1 MGVAGLWDILR
12 PASKVR
18 SLTEVAVVE
27 GFESNVNGM
36 RGFRVGIDASI
47 WFFHANYG
55 KEGENPELRTLFF
68 RCATLLRSPFLPLF
82 VFDGPKRPGFKRGKR
97 INTSSHKL
105 TTGMKAIIE
114 AFGFE
119 WRTAPGE
126 AEAELAYLNRAG
138 VIDAVLSDDV
148 DTFLFGATMVI
159 RNSSN
164 TLSGNKSNPILNS
177 DGRDDKN
184 HSAVYRLSDIKS
196 HPSIGIDRGGF
207 ILIGLMRGGDY
218 HQAGVSRCGPIIAH
232 GLARAGFGES
242 LYQAAQNLPQRDLI
256 HFLDNWRNE
265 LRHELRTNSQGY
277 LGKKF
282 AALSKSITD
291 DFPNLEVLDSYV
303 NPITSESMGRTIEMN
318 RPRWDKDPDLGKL
331 AETCEFYFEWGYKE
345 AIVKRFRTVIW
356 PSVTLRIL
364 RRAVLVA
371 EEEKARPSRPTI
383 DLPSTPRKQ
392 RPETD
397 VSSPMGTP
405 SKMITKHF
413 SSLKLAD
420 EDDDDA
426 SNLVVK
432 IHSQRR
438 HASTDKILEYRL
450 EVAPA
455 HLVRLTEAGVKGI
468 RRPDDAD
475 EWASGDPG
483 DDDDEDDD
491 DGGKRKGPKK
501 PPPPPDSHLR
511 VWVPA
516 SIVALAEPE
525 VVEAY
530 EEAERKKAE
539 KKANKGRK
547 KTSPSKAAS
556 GPKTKAT
563 AKGKAI
569 TATSRRKKAPVAD
582 EEEEEDDIRLQL
594 ANLREEEEESSDDA
608 LPVHAPPSKRT
619 IAPAT
624 GSKPTSG
631 AQPNL
636 GLKSFFTTQKP
647 GTTSQDKVKEAP
659 VMNAS
664 VSRRSPDPLPTKVV
678 DLTSHT
684 RHPIT
689 SNPRRSAT
697 VLSSQSRS
705 QPTMM
710 SAKSLFLS
718 DSEDE
723 PDDFNQPPPK
733 FNITPSKAKAPRA
746 TSSGHRTL
754 KSSSISSPSPLRAPN
769 PFPLDQRPGFS
780 IPSKPLLS
788 SHTHSVALPSRRK
801 IVTISDSD
809 DSDSTSNVHK
819 SPRKS
824 VKHSSPHSRS
834 NTPKR
839 ALDNARD
846 RPSSP
851 SPMRRPQISRTT
863 SVASENW
870 RTALPPLPT
879 TRHRAIEILE
889 ISSDDEPPIDLDKVP
904 PLLAARAR
912 AQKSTL
918 KAQNRA
924 AKEKKGPMKTISADI
939 IDLT

>member
-27 GFESNVNGM
+27 GFESNANGM

-126 AEAELAYLNRAG
+126 AEAELAYLNRVG
-138 VIDAVLSDDV
+138 VIDAILSDDV

-184 HSAVYRLSDIKS
+184 HSAVYLLSDIKS

-242 LYQAAQNLPQRDLI
+242 LYQAAQNLSQQDLI
-256 HFLDNWRNE
+256 HFLDDWRNE

-282 AALSKSITD
+282 VALSKSITN

-318 RPRWDKDPDLGKL
+318 RPRWEKDPDLGKL

-371 EEEKARPSRPTI
+371 EEEKARSSRFTTNV
-383 DLPSTPRKQ
+383 PSTPRKQ
-392 RPETD
+392 RPDTS
-397 VSSPMGTP
+397 VSSPIGTP

-420 EDDDDA
+420 EDDNA

-438 HASTDKILEYRL
+438 HPSTDKILEYRL

-475 EWASGDPG
+475 EWASEDPG
-483 DDDDEDDD
+483 DEDDEDDEE
-491 DGGKRKGPKK
+491 GGKKKGPKK
-501 PPPPPDSHLR
+501 PPPPPDSHIR
-511 VWVPA
+511 VWMPA

-530 EEAERKKAE
+530 EETKRKKAE

-547 KTSPSKAAS
+547 TTSTSKAAS
-556 GPKTKAT
+556 GTKTKAT
-563 AKGKAI
+563 TKAKPAP
-569 TATSRRKKAPVAD
+569 AASRRKKAPVAD

-608 LPVHAPPSKRT
+608 LPIHAPPLKRT

-624 GSKPTSG
+624 ASMTTSS
-631 AQPNL
+631 AQLDL
-636 GLKSFFTTQKP
+636 GLKSFFTTQKL
-647 GTTSQDKVKEAP
+647 GTSSQDKVKEAP
-659 VMNAS
+659 MRNS
-664 VSRRSPDPLPTKVV
+664 STSQRSPNSLPTKVV
-678 DLTSHT
+678 DLTSRT
-684 RHPIT
+684 RHATT
-689 SNPRRSAT
+689 SNHRRSAT
-697 VLSSQSRS
+697 TSSSQYRL

-723 PDDFNQPPPK
+723 PGNSNQPPPK
-733 FNITPSKAKAPRA
+733 FDIAPSKAKVPP
-746 TSSGHRTL
+746 RTL
-754 KSSSISSPSPLRAPN
+754 KSPYISAPSPMPT
-769 PFPLDQRPGFS
+769 PTSFPLDQIAGFS
-780 IPSKPLLS
+780 IPNKALS
-788 SHTHSVALPSRRK
+788 SSYTHPAASSSRRK

-809 DSDSTSNVHK
+809 ESDPRPNVRK

-824 VKHSSPHSRS
+824 VKHASPHSGSR
-834 NTPKR
+834 TQKR
-839 ALDNARD
+839 ALDARE

-851 SPMRRPQISRTT
+851 SPMRSSQVSGT
-863 SVASENW
+863 SSAASESW
-870 RTALPPLPT
+870 RTAIPSLPKSH
-879 TRHRAIEILE
+879 HRAIEILE
-889 ISSDDEPPIDLDKVP
+889 ISSDDEPPVDLEKVP

-912 AQKSTL
+912 AQKANL

-924 AKEKKGPMKTISADI
+924 AKEKGATKSVSSDI